1 MDNFI
6 GVLKKYAVFKGRAG
20 RREYWMFVLVSLI
33 VSIVL
38 SILDG
43 IFGLKLDKD
52 TGVLSSLYSLAVF
65 LPTLGVSIRR
75 LHDTNHSGWWIL
87 APSIAG
93 LITVGLFFLSI
104 FQNNYVPLIIGGI
117 VTLILGVAL
126 VIFFVLDSNPGENKY
141 GPNPKEVVSTPT
153 PAPTAT
159 V

>member
-87 APSIAG
+87 APSI
-93 LITVGLFFLSI
+93 S
-104 FQNNYVPLIIGGI
+104 
-117 VTLILGVAL
+117 
-126 VIFFVLDSNPGENKY
+126 
-141 GPNPKEVVSTPT
+141 
-153 PAPTAT
+153 
-159 V
+159 